1 MHIDILG
8 HPIKEGMTV
17 LTNNYYSPTMGTIT
31 VVEKV
36 TPKAIIVSI
45 NGTWHKW
52 DHVNRRYET
61 FKGVKRMR
69 KRPSQIIVIEQ
80 QLNHNRE
87 NYPENMI

>member
-1 MHIDILG
+1 MHVDVLG

-17 LTNNYYSPTMGTIT
+17 LTNNYYSPSMGTIT

-45 NGTWHKW
+45 DGVWTVW
-52 DHVNRRYET
+52 DYVNRTYVRH
-61 FKGVKRMR
+61 KGVKRLR
-69 KRPSQIIVIEQ
+69 KRPDQIIVIEQ